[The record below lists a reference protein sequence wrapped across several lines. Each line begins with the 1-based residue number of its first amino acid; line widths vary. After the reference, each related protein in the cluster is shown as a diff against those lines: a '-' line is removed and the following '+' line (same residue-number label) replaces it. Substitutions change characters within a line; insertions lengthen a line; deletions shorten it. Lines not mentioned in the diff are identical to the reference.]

1 MQLYRYSFKDG
12 YLVPDENGDVTVFVE
27 GNLISIVDKNGNK
40 IEGVRFKYLGNESV
54 SLKKLRYLAKFVNIE
69 VNEDV
74 LMVYPTLR
82 QRTLAINKLM
92 GEVFEVFIHNLL
104 ISKNYRVKRQNEIY
118 PSLHNFTLTRWH
130 NRPDFIIEDKV
141 VIEAKIRKNDYL
153 QTLEYSKYFKYGMV
167 VFPFTGECRVP
178 KGWICVFHTIKDQS
192 RFYSLLENLLS
203 RVK

>member
-74 LMVYPTLR
+74 LMVYPTL
-82 QRTLAINKLM
+82 
-92 GEVFEVFIHNLL
+92 
-104 ISKNYRVKRQNEIY
+104 
-118 PSLHNFTLTRWH
+118 
-130 NRPDFIIEDKV
+130 
-141 VIEAKIRKNDYL
+141 
-153 QTLEYSKYFKYGMV
+153 
-167 VFPFTGECRVP
+167 
-178 KGWICVFHTIKDQS
+178 
-192 RFYSLLENLLS
+192 
-203 RVK
+203 

>member
-1 MQLYRYSFKDG
+1 
-12 YLVPDENGDVTVFVE
+12 
-27 GNLISIVDKNGNK
+27 
-40 IEGVRFKYLGNESV
+40 
-54 SLKKLRYLAKFVNIE
+54 
-69 VNEDV
+69 
-74 LMVYPTLR
+74 
-82 QRTLAINKLM
+82 M
-92 GEVFEVFIHNLL
+92 GEVFEVSIHNLL

-203 RVK
+203 KVK

>member
-54 SLKKLRYLAKFVNIE
+54 SLEKLRYLAKFVNIE

-153 QTLEYSKYFKYGMV
+153 QTLEYSKYFKHGMV

>member
-54 SLKKLRYLAKFVNIE
+54 FLKKLRYLAKFVNIE

>member
-27 GNLISIVDKNGNK
+27 GNLISIVDKNSNK

-54 SLKKLRYLAKFVNIE
+54 LLEKLRYLANFVNIE

-74 LMVYPTLR
+74 LMAYPTLR
-82 QRTLAINKLM
+82 LRTLAINKLM
-92 GEVFEVFIHNLL
+92 GEIFEVFIHNLL
-104 ISKNYRVKRQNEIY
+104 TAKNYRVKRQNEIY

-130 NRPDFIIEDKV
+130 NRPDFIVEDKV

-192 RFYSLLENLLS
+192 RFYSLLEDLLS

>member
-54 SLKKLRYLAKFVNIE
+54 SLEKLRYLAKFVNIE

>member
-54 SLKKLRYLAKFVNIE
+54 SLEKLRYLAKFVNIE

-82 QRTLAINKLM
+82 QRTLAINKL
-92 GEVFEVFIHNLL
+92 
-104 ISKNYRVKRQNEIY
+104 
-118 PSLHNFTLTRWH
+118 
-130 NRPDFIIEDKV
+130 
-141 VIEAKIRKNDYL
+141 A
-153 QTLEYSKYFKYGMV
+153 
-167 VFPFTGECRVP
+167 C
-178 KGWICVFHTIKDQS
+178 KG
-192 RFYSLLENLLS
+192 L
-203 RVK
+203 